1 MQDLAIKLVAYVENK
16 LDPEGE
22 MAIDDLIVRYVDD
35 KLDAD
40 VTAEIERVMAAHP
53 AVADH
58 IAEDVRA
65 AKAVNE
71 HLLPAYEALDVPA
84 DPKVDQA
91 LADLFAAG
99 ETTGKNPRD
108 DAEAD
113 IVSFRPKPSPRSAAT
128 QPTWGLMAASI
139 AALLA
144 VGIGAY
150 LYDSRIDRQREQEI
164 ASRDAEIQRIT
175 EERVTERDTL
185 TRQVAD
191 LETRLGD
198 MTVTRDEIATRLADA
213 DAEIDRLAAD
223 HANLAA
229 ELATTTDQA
238 DALRAERDK
247 LETGIASL
255 ETQAR
260 QAAEE
265 HVADRDALT
274 RQLATLEA
282 DLSEAARARDEAATQ
297 LADAEATIGQ
307 LIESERD
314 LSEQLTMAAGSADAL
329 QAERDNLKDQVAS
342 LDDNMR
348 QLTEQAVT
356 ERDALTRQL
365 ASLQDSL
372 GAVTGVRDDLTDQLA
387 DVETKLASVT
397 TARDNAESEA
407 TTVKTE
413 LAVIRDDLAGVTLA
427 RNTAQARITA
437 ERELARQRVAALE
450 EDLTDAREAVD
461 SLNLRVARLN
471 QTNDLLLAETEDLRK
486 QNSWIAQVLG
496 YHRGYADSMRE
507 VEVSA
512 KAERDKQMLTKW
524 FRDTFGR
531 SFSIPELDGLTF
543 VGGRVFFVNGVPT
556 GQIAYHD
563 EQGRLT
569 GFCFTRGPEGQQIP
583 VSEGRDDDLNIAYW
597 LKGGWQYVMVGWA
610 DRRQLTPLAIQL
622 QLTYGNDV

>member
-1 MQDLAIKLVAYVENK
+1 MQDLATKLVAYVENK
-16 LDPEGE
+16 LAPEAE

-40 VTAEIERVMAAHP
+40 VAAEIERVIAEYP

-71 HLLPAYEALDVPA
+71 HLLPAYEAVDVPA
-84 DPKVDQA
+84 NPKVDQA

-99 ETTGKNPRD
+99 ETTDKKPGD

-113 IVSFRPKPSPRSAAT
+113 IVPFKPKSSPRSAVT
-128 QPTWGLMAASI
+128 QPTWGMMAASV

-175 EERVTERDTL
+175 EERITERDTL
-185 TRQVAD
+185 TRQVVD
-191 LETRLGD
+191 LETRLSD
-198 MTVTRDEIATRLADA
+198 LTVARDEIATRLADA
-213 DAEIDRLAAD
+213 DADIDRLTAD
-223 HANLAA
+223 QLSLAA
-229 ELATTTDQA
+229 ELAAKSDQA
-238 DALRAERDK
+238 DALRAERDM
-247 LETGIASL
+247 LETEIASL
-255 ETQAR
+255 EAEAR
-260 QAAEE
+260 RAADE
-265 HVADRDALT
+265 HVVDREALT

-282 DLSEAARARDEAATQ
+282 DLSEAARTRDEVVTQ

-307 LIESERD
+307 LSESERD
-314 LSEQLTMAAGSADAL
+314 LAEQLAMTAGRADAL
-329 QAERDNLKDQVAS
+329 RAERANLKNRIAS
-342 LDDNMR
+342 LDDDMR
-348 QLTEQAVT
+348 QLTERAVT
-356 ERDALTRQL
+356 ERDQLTRQL

-372 GAVTGVRDDLTDQLA
+372 GTVTTARDDLTDQLA
-387 DVETKLASVT
+387 DVETELASMTTAHDSAASVAATLKTELATLRDDLASVT
-397 TARDNAESEA
+397 LTRD
-407 TTVKTE
+407 
-413 LAVIRDDLAGVTLA
+413 
-427 RNTAQARITA
+427 TAQARVVA
-437 ERELARQRVAALE
+437 ERELTRQRVTALE
-450 EDLTDAREAVD
+450 ENLTDARETVD

-471 QTNDLLLAETEDLRK
+471 QTNDLLLAETGDLRK

-496 YHRGYADSMRE
+496 YHRGYAGNMRE
-507 VEVSA
+507 VEISA
-512 KAERDKQMLTKW
+512 EAERDQQMLTKW
-524 FRDTFGR
+524 FRNTFGR

-543 VGGRVFFVNGVPT
+543 VGGRIFFVNGVPT

-569 GFCFTRGPEGQQIP
+569 GFCFTRGPQGQQIP
-583 VSEGRDDDLNIAYW
+583 VSEGQDDDLNIAYW
-597 LKGGWQYVMVGWA
+597 LKDGWQYVMVGWA

-622 QLTYGNDV
+622 QLTYGNDA

>member
-1 MQDLAIKLVAYVENK
+1 MQDLATKLVAYVENK
-16 LDPEGE
+16 LDPEME

-35 KLDAD
+35 TLDVD
-40 VTAEIERVMAAHP
+40 VTAEIERVMAEHP

-65 AKAVNE
+65 AKAVDE

-84 DPKVDQA
+84 DPKADQA
-91 LADLFAAG
+91 LADLFAPA
-99 ETTGKNPRD
+99 ETPRKPPRD
-108 DAEAD
+108 GAESD
-113 IVSFRPKPSPRSAAT
+113 IVPFRPKPSPRSVAT
-128 QPTWGLMAASI
+128 QPTWGLMAASV

-164 ASRDAEIQRIT
+164 ASRDAEIRRIT
-175 EERVTERDTL
+175 EERVTERDAL

-191 LETRLGD
+191 LETRLD
-198 MTVTRDEIATRLADA
+198 DVTVTRDQIVTRLSDA
-213 DAEIDRLAAD
+213 DTAIDRLTAD
-223 HANLAA
+223 QANLAA
-229 ELATTTDQA
+229 ELTTTTDQA

-247 LETGIASL
+247 LETEIASL

-260 QAAEE
+260 QTADE
-265 HVADRDALT
+265 HVADRAALT
-274 RQLATLEA
+274 RQLAALEA
-282 DLSEAARARDEAATQ
+282 DLSEAAGARDEAATQ

-307 LIESERD
+307 LSESEKD
-314 LSEQLTMAAGSADAL
+314 LSERLTMAAGRADAL
-329 QAERDNLKDQVAS
+329 QVERDNLKDRIAS
-342 LDDNMR
+342 LDDDMR
-348 QLTEQAVT
+348 QLKEQAVT

-365 ASLQDSL
+365 TSLQDSL
-372 GAVTGVRDDLTDQLA
+372 GTVTAARDDLTDQLA
-387 DVETKLASVT
+387 DVETELASVT
-397 TARDNAESEA
+397 TARDGAKSKAAILE
-407 TTVKTE
+407 TE
-413 LAVIRDDLAGVTLA
+413 LATLRDDLARVTLA
-427 RNTAQARITA
+427 RDTAQARVVA
-437 ERELARQRVAALE
+437 ERELTRQRVTALE
-450 EDLTDAREAVD
+450 EDLTDARETVD

-471 QTNDLLLAETEDLRK
+471 QTNDLLLAETDDLRK

-496 YHRGYADSMRE
+496 YHRGYAGSMRE

-512 KAERDKQMLTKW
+512 KAERDQQMLTKW
-524 FRDTFGR
+524 FRNTFGR

-543 VGGRVFFVNGVPT
+543 VGGRIFFVNGVPT

-583 VSEGRDDDLNIAYW
+583 VSEGRDDDLKIAYW

-622 QLTYGNDV
+622 QLTYGSDA